1 MMRMV
6 RIAATPKYSRA
17 WHNELMGKP
26 FTELG
31 DAHVEWIKK
40 QRMFFVATAPTAEDG
55 LLNLSP
61 KGLDSFSVIDP
72 TTVAYLD
79 LLGSGVETI
88 AHVKQNGRLIIMFC
102 AFDGAPNIL
111 RLWGRGEVVERDD
124 PRWGELRARFP
135 EMPGERSII
144 VLHISRVQNSCGF
157 GVPRY
162 SHEKDR
168 TTLTDW
174 AMKRGQKGIDEYIAE
189 NNKTSIDGLPG
200 LIL

>member
-1 MMRMV
+1 
-6 RIAATPKYSRA
+6 
-17 WHNELMGKP
+17 MGKP

-31 DAHVEWIKK
+31 ETHVEWIKQ
-40 QRMFFVATAPTAEDG
+40 QRMFFVATVPTAEDG

-61 KGLDSFSVIDP
+61 KGLDSFGIIDS

-88 AHVKQNGRLIIMFC
+88 AYVKQNGRLIIMFC
-102 AFDGAPNIL
+102 AFDGQPKIV

-124 PRWGELRARFP
+124 PRWGEMRVHFP

-144 VLHISRVQNSCGF
+144 ALHISRVQDYCGF

-168 TTLTDW
+168 ATLTDW